1 MKTVAILGAGELGAT
16 LARRLAETGRFAQVC
31 LVDADLGRA
40 KGKALD
46 LLQSGPV
53 EGYDTRLLGARRL
66 KDLGAVDAL
75 VVADSTDL
83 PVSSPGLGP
92 PESFVREVVE
102 ATGAGLLVV
111 ATARGAALVAQAVRA
126 GVPRVRVV
134 GSSPLATAAAL
145 RWRIAEELSVSARE
159 VALTVLGLP
168 PDEPILPQ
176 GSATVGGVPVVGLS
190 PLTLRRAMGAVK
202 GRGPGPVAL
211 AAAACRV
218 LVALCGSTPSVL
230 PVFVVLEGEYGHR
243 RVALAVPARLGHG
256 RVEGIVEVPL
266 EAVDR
271 TAFDTLAAAAFAAGT
286 W

>member
-1 MKTVAILGAGELGAT
+1 MNTVAILGAGELGAT
-16 LARRLAETGRFAQVC
+16 LARRLAETGRFARVC

-53 EGYDTRLLGARRL
+53 EGYDTHLEGARSL
-66 KDLGAVDAL
+66 KGLGAVDAL

-83 PVSSPGLGP
+83 PVSIPGLAP

-111 ATARGAALVAQAVRA
+111 ATAHGAPLVAQAVRA
-126 GVPRVRVV
+126 GLPRVRAV

-145 RWRIAEELSVSARE
+145 RWHIAEQLSVSARA

-168 PDEPILPQ
+168 PGHAIVPQ
-176 GSATVGGVPVVGLS
+176 GSATVGGVPVAGLS
-190 PLTLRRAMGAVK
+190 PLALRRAQEALKDRVPGAVS
-202 GRGPGPVAL
+202 L
-211 AAAACRV
+211 AAAAARV
-218 LVALCGSTPSVL
+218 LVALFGSTPSVL
-230 PVFVVLEGEYGHR
+230 PVFVALEGEYGHR

-256 RVEGIVEVPL
+256 RVEGIVEAPL
-266 EAVDR
+266 ETVDR
-271 TAFDTLAAAAFAAGT
+271 TAFDTLAAQAFAPGAR
-286 W
+286 